1 MPKQIAKLKF
11 TQILIIG
18 GALLAL
24 AGLLLWLPTTN
35 LATTNILQ
43 SLATQVA
50 SDLGFSSSPTK
61 ITTKTTTKSKTGQV
75 EKVTVNRIVDGD
87 TIELTDGR
95 KIRYLNMD
103 TPETVK
109 PNTPVMCYG
118 MDAKAYNK
126 KAVDQKIIWLNFDKD
141 PTDRYGRTLAFI
153 YLDEEN
159 ANSNNVTQS
168 LNADMV
174 KKGYSRAISY
184 SPNTT
189 YKKDFESWMVT
200 AREDKKGAW
209 EACPRPFEE

>member
-11 TQILIIG
+11 TQLLIIG

-24 AGLLLWLPTTN
+24 VGLLLWLPTTN

-50 SDLGFSSSPTK
+50 SDLGFNSPPNKATPK
-61 ITTKTTTKSKTGQV
+61 STAKSKTGEV
-75 EKVTVNRIVDGD
+75 EKVTVNRVVDGD
-87 TIELTDGR
+87 TVELTDGR

-159 ANSNNVTQS
+159 ASSNNVAQS

-200 AREDKKGAW
+200 AREAKKGAW

>member
-11 TQILIIG
+11 TQLLIIG

-24 AGLLLWLPTTN
+24 VGLLLWLPTTN

-50 SDLGFSSSPTK
+50 SDLGFSSAPNKVTSKSTA
-61 ITTKTTTKSKTGQV
+61 KSKTGEV

-126 KAVDQKIIWLNFDKD
+126 KAVDQKTIWLNFDKD

-153 YLDEEN
+153 YLDEQN

-200 AREDKKGAW
+200 AREAKKGAW